1 MSKFGRARVLAVTI
15 VGVALVLGGLWL
27 MAQSGDKNGKQ
38 FVAIFDDVT
47 GLVNHSSVLHR
58 GVRVG
63 EITEIQG
70 EGDGWRQASLTV
82 NLDADSDMKLTSDAS
97 VTLRL
102 KSVLGEMFL
111 DLDPGHSSQPLD
123 GPITRTHRDTSF
135 DRLIYSGAEA
145 VKDIQG
151 AQETKEVVDRLKR
164 LVQTSG
170 TDVVAIAT
178 DARTLL
184 DTLNSKVDTINTIIS
199 NLDQITASQDGNE
212 GKLGDQLVQI
222 NSVIASARRT
232 LANHHDQLVDLTKTL
247 QRLLDATDLSKL
259 DEQLSKLPE
268 YFDKIYSGIRTAN
281 ALVRHC
287 IPSAAYLIPFPID
300 AAQQAY
306 QDAYEW
312 SKNPVTQALWLNI
325 LNAYLGAGQ
334 PGCAS

>member
-1 MSKFGRARVLAVTI
+1 MSKLKNVRVLAVTI
-15 VGVALVLGGLWL
+15 AGVVVVLFGLWL
-27 MAQSGDKNGKQ
+27 MAQSGDKNGRQ
-38 FVAIFDDVT
+38 FDAIFDDVT

-63 EITEIQG
+63 EVTDIQG
-70 EGDGWRQASLTV
+70 EGQGWRQARLTV
-82 NLDADSDMKLTSDAS
+82 NLDRDSGMNLTSDAT

-123 GPITRTHRDTSF
+123 GPVTRTHRDTSF

-145 VKDIQG
+145 IKDIQG

-164 LVQTSG
+164 LVETSS
-170 TDVVAIAT
+170 TDVVAIAH

-212 GKLGDQLVQI
+212 GRLGSQLVQI
-222 NSVIASARRT
+222 NAILGDARRT
-232 LANHHDQLVDLTKTL
+232 LATHHDQLVDLARTL
-247 QRLLDATDLSKL
+247 QRILDTTDLSKL
-259 DEQLSKLPE
+259 DEQLTKLPE
-268 YFDKIYSGIRTAN
+268 YFDKVYAGVRVVN
-281 ALVRHC
+281 ALVNHC
-287 IPSAAYLIPFPID
+287 MPAEGYLIPFPVD
-300 AAQQAY
+300 MAQKAY
-306 QDAYEW
+306 QGAYEM
-312 SKNPVTQALWLNI
+312 SQKPILRALWLNI

-334 PGCAS
+334 PTCSS